1 MKIFE
6 WLIRMLYWLQA
17 FAAPVIFFGFVAILV
32 YSKTQN
38 KTIAIVLL
46 ATGFLG
52 GIFLAEFIRRRYGLE
67 DFFAGIYGSSWIENL
82 KRNLMND
89 LINIFLMIFLSRS

>member
-1 MKIFE
+1 
-6 WLIRMLYWLQA
+6 MLYWLQA

-67 DFFAGIYGSSWIENL
+67 DFFAGIYGSSWIDRKSEKKFNE
-82 KRNLMND
+82 
-89 LINIFLMIFLSRS
+89 